1 MGMEIKL
8 SKELGDLLL
17 NIENP
22 LLIAYK
28 EKAPGS
34 FKHSEEVAAV
44 CDKIGREL
52 KLDTNVLRILS
63 LYHDIGKMWYPEY
76 YCENQ
81 PKNSNI
87 HDSLDPII
95 SAHYIISHVANSI
108 AILTTQVPNIPI
120 EIVRCISMHHG
131 NRLLKSIYNKFT
143 DEEKQQYGITRFKYP
158 YTTPDNIYAII
169 LMISDSVEATLKGL
183 RAVGK
188 VDENNINEIITNIIS
203 DLTKEEQI
211 DELTI
216 KQGRI
221 ITDVLISEYNAVNHK
236 RVTTN
241 YEPVVPN
248 TN

>member
-1 MGMEIKL
+1 MSMEIKL
-8 SKELGDLLL
+8 SKEIGDFLL

-22 LLIAYK
+22 LLTAYK

-52 KLDTNVLRILS
+52 KLDTNILRILG

-87 HDSLDPII
+87 HDSLNPVI

-108 AILTTQVPNIPI
+108 AILTTQISDIPI

-131 NRLLKSIYNKFT
+131 NRLLKSIYNKFN
-143 DEEKQQYGITRFKYP
+143 DEEKQLHGVTRFKYP
-158 YTTPDNIYAII
+158 YSTPDNIYAIT

-183 RAVGK
+183 RAAGK
-188 VDENNINEIITNIIS
+188 VDENNINDIITNIIS
-203 DLTKEEQI
+203 ELTKEEQI

-216 KQGRI
+216 KQSRI

-241 YEPVVPN
+241 YEPVVSN

>member
-1 MGMEIKL
+1 MEIKL

-131 NRLLKSIYNKFT
+131 NRLLKSIYNKLN
-143 DEEKQQYGITRFKYP
+143 DEEKQQYDITKFKYP
-158 YTTPDNIYAII
+158 YNAPDNIYAIVPDGSQQSITTGKCIPDVPVGHLSGVPGAPIPVCLSEI
-169 LMISDSVEATLKGL
+169 LCKWFGNCETVSDVDCTLPE
-183 RAVGK
+183 V
-188 VDENNINEIITNIIS
+188 
-203 DLTKEEQI
+203 LTDI
-211 DELTI
+211 RWL
-216 KQGRI
+216 
-221 ITDVLISEYNAVNHK
+221 
-236 RVTTN
+236 
-241 YEPVVPN
+241 
-248 TN
+248 